1 MLRQLMQENPH
12 IWKKNRKFDVIH
24 TARHEQNPCRAS
36 KDFSAVSAAF
46 CKFTSGLRA
55 LFKPSYT
62 SLTYS
67 GPNESC
73 SIIGSC
79 YNIISNTLHS
89 EMLPCFTDPYVKR
102 RPKRQSRSIQQVFQ
116 ASRASFRIQCPFLCF
131 PHCGRG
137 LIRRETM
144 VPGGKACRACKVLP
158 TVILLRCKQEVK

>member
-1 MLRQLMQENPH
+1 MANHRALWSKFLDPMISWKHAMLRQLMQENPH

-102 RPKRQSRSIQQVFQ
+102 RPATIKEYPTGIPSVK
-116 ASRASFRIQCPFLCF
+116 SFLSHSMPLFMFSTLWQRPYS
-131 PHCGRG
+131 
-137 LIRRETM
+137 
-144 VPGGKACRACKVLP
+144 
-158 TVILLRCKQEVK
+158 